1 MARFFVAQPLVV
13 NAIYGL
19 PPEVVRHVQVLRY
32 RQGQELS
39 LFNGDGYDYLAR
51 IEKLERREISV
62 TILSAT
68 RVVNESPL
76 AINLL
81 VAVIANDKMD
91 LLIQKAVELGVAK
104 ISPLF
109 SERCQRLKSER
120 MTNRVEHWQ
129 KIIIAAC
136 EQSGRAV
143 VPQLVEPQEFNSAIL
158 QAAGVVKWILSP
170 HHLSAEYNLSPEAV
184 TSVDLAVG
192 PEGGFSEEEIKTAHD
207 CGFSSRQL
215 GTRILRA
222 ETAVIAGISILQAQ
236 LGDFSCVNNPMI
248 FRS

>member
-1 MARFFVAQPLVV
+1 MARFFVTTPLVV
-13 NAIYGL
+13 ETIYEL

-32 RQGQELS
+32 RQGQELI
-39 LFNGDGYDYLAR
+39 LFNGDGYDYHVR

-62 TILSAT
+62 KILAASQVA
-68 RVVNESPL
+68 NESPL

-81 VAVIANDKMD
+81 VTVIANDKMD
-91 LLIQKAVELGVAK
+91 LLIQKAVELGVSK
-104 ISPLF
+104 ITPLF

-120 MTNRVEHWQ
+120 ITNRMEHWQ

-136 EQSGRAV
+136 EQSGRAII
-143 VPQLVEPQEFNSAIL
+143 PQLVEPQEFNLAIL
-158 QAAGVVKWILSP
+158 QASGVVKLILSP
-170 HHLSAEYNLSPEAV
+170 HHLSAEYNLSPETV

-192 PEGGFSEEEIKTAHD
+192 PEGGFSDEEIKTAQD
-207 CGFSSRQL
+207 WGFYSWQL

-222 ETAVIAGISILQAQ
+222 ETAVIAGISILQAR
-236 LGDFSCVNNPMI
+236 LGDFSNVNNPMT

>member
-1 MARFFVAQPLVV
+1 MARFFVATPLVV
-13 NAIYGL
+13 GSVYDL

-32 RQGQELS
+32 RLGQELI
-39 LFNGDGYDYLAR
+39 LFNGDGYDYHAR

-62 TILSAT
+62 NILAASNVA
-68 RVVNESPL
+68 NESPV

-91 LLIQKAVELGVAK
+91 LVIQKAVELGVSK
-104 ISPLF
+104 ITPLF

-120 MTNRVEHWQ
+120 IANRMEHWQ

-143 VPQLVEPQEFNSAIL
+143 IPQLVEPQEFNSAIL

-170 HHLSAEYNLSPEAV
+170 HHQSAENKSLLEAV

-192 PEGGFSEEEIKTAHD
+192 PEGGFSDEEITTAQD
-207 CGFSSRQL
+207 CGFYSWQL

-236 LGDFSCVNNPMI
+236 LGDFSSVNNPMI
-248 FRS
+248 FRN